1 MLKRSYN
8 KFKVPN
14 KEECPGITTKKEEF
28 TQEQIVNMLKRIE
41 RVQESIL
48 EQIEKVQEVVMDL
61 ANEVLGEELSDTEEE
76 EPELEIPSTQDMAEV
91 ECQVFQNC
99 KKC

>member
-1 MLKRSYN
+1 MLKRSHN
-8 KFKVPN
+8 KFQVPN
-14 KEECPGITTKKEEF
+14 KEECLGATIKKEEI
-28 TQEQIVNMLKRIE
+28 TQEQILNMLKRIE
-41 RVQESIL
+41 KVQESIL
-48 EQIEKVQEVVMDL
+48 DQIEKVQEVVMDL

-76 EPELEIPSTQDMAEV
+76 PELEMPSTQDMAEV